1 MGRHAA
7 SGLGGFFR
15 ELGVFTLKVVFWGV
29 IVFGGVVLI
38 PRLLGEGSTATSTT
52 APPAAATTAPADV
65 PTTAQ
70 LSAPTTGKPVTTAP
84 STTMTSV
91 RDPSEVQV
99 QVVNSTD
106 RNGLA
111 ASLSE
116 TLATRGYEMAESGN
130 YPQALD
136 TTHVLYSSGFD
147 REAAVLAS
155 GFVPDAIVEEAP
167 DPLDVDILVVIGASY
182 EG

>member
-29 IVFGGVVLI
+29 IVFGGVLLI
-38 PRLLGEGSTATSTT
+38 QRLLGEGSTTTSTT
-52 APPAAATTAPADV
+52 AAPVVTTAASV
-65 PTTAQ
+65 EVTTTVQ
-70 LSAPTTGKPVTTAP
+70 LSAPTTGQPVTIAS
-84 STTMTSV
+84 STTTTSV

-130 YPQALD
+130 YSQALD
-136 TTHVLYSSGFD
+136 TTHVWYSSGFA